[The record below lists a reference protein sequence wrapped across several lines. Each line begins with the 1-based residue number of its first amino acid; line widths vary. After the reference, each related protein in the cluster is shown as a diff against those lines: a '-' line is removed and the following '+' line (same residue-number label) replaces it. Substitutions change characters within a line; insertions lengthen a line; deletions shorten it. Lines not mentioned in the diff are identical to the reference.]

1 MYLAVKEIKHE
12 KLRYSLIIAMVILI
26 SYLIFVLT
34 SLALGLAKENTSAI
48 DSWNFNKIVLNK
60 DADINLRQS
69 LLTKEQTETFK
80 TDKKIA
86 FLGQANIVVKE
97 KAHPQV
103 SATFIGIK
111 PDQFLYQELEVSA
124 GKKPTRADQVIVDS
138 SFENKGYHLN
148 DKIYFNSQE
157 KPYQIVGFTKNA
169 MLNVTPVVYGQLEAW
184 SALKNITPNFS
195 ASALLT
201 KETPKEALAPELKAY
216 SKQELIEQLPGYEA
230 QNKTFTFMIAFLMII
245 SLIVIAVFLYIIT
258 IQKLPNYAV
267 LRVQGISKKVLIENT
282 VSQAILLV
290 LAGLCGGSLLT
301 GLTALF
307 IPASVP
313 MAFDLK
319 LLSLMALLLLLI
331 SILGSFVSANTI
343 AKIDP
348 TKVLGN

>member
-1 MYLAVKEIKHE
+1 MYLAVKEIQHE

-34 SLALGLAKENTSAI
+34 SLALGLAKENTSAL
-48 DSWNFNKIVLNK
+48 DSWNFNKIILNK

-69 LLTKEQTETFK
+69 LLTKDQTEALK
-80 TDKKIA
+80 TDKKA
-86 FLGQANIVVKE
+86 ALLGQANIVVKE
-97 KAHPQV
+97 KTHPQV

-111 PDQFLYQELEVSA
+111 PDQFLYQELKVSA
-124 GKKPTRADQVIVDS
+124 GKKPTHADQVVVDT
-138 SFENKGYHLN
+138 SFETKGYHLN
-148 DKIYFNSQE
+148 DKVYFNSQE
-157 KPYQIVGFTKNA
+157 KPYRIVGFTKNA
-169 MLNVTPVVYGQLEAW
+169 MLNVTPVVYGQLKAW
-184 SALKNITPNFS
+184 STLKNVTSNFS
-195 ASALLT
+195 ASALIT
-201 KETPKEALAPELKAY
+201 KETPKTLAPELKAY
-216 SKQELIEQLPGYEA
+216 SKQELIEQLPGYDA

-282 VSQAILLV
+282 VSQAFLLV
-290 LAGLCGGSLLT
+290 LIGLCGGALLT
-301 GLTALF
+301 GITALF
-307 IPASVP
+307 IPTSVP
-313 MAFDLK
+313 MSFDLK

-331 SILGSFVSANTI
+331 SILGSFISARTI